1 MASKHTRADEVSPAK
16 SEASSVTLDS
26 NDTSSPSSKKS
37 SLGGSTIELL
47 SSPNSVITISSS
59 SPQSSDQ
66 MDTWMNERKQ
76 KAERVRTMLTKL
88 IQTPEKDLKRT
99 KDDSKKAS
107 AETKNKRVKKA

>member
-1 MASKHTRADEVSPAK
+1 
-16 SEASSVTLDS
+16 
-26 NDTSSPSSKKS
+26 
-37 SLGGSTIELL
+37 
-47 SSPNSVITISSS
+47 
-59 SPQSSDQ
+59 